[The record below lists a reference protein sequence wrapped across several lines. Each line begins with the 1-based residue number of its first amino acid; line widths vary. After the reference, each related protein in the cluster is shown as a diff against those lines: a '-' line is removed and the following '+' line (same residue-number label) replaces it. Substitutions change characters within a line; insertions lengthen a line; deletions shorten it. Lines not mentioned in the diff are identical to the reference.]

1 MFSMISAVVIDDD
14 PRYREGL
21 CRILTEEHPE
31 VSVVAEASSAQ
42 EAYNVLRKS
51 TPDLLFMDVILENES
66 GFEIIDRLPTLPY
79 YTVYCAD
86 DDQYAF
92 EAIKRNAFD
101 YLLKPFHPEDL
112 ETCIR
117 RLMAEHDRRSRSAAP
132 EYFRKLEVFE
142 NGKMNYVRHSDLVMA
157 EGMGSYTRLHMI
169 DGKRMVVSR
178 NLKSLEQSLRH
189 SSFYRVHNSAIV
201 NLRMVRSC
209 EFGKRKCQLI
219 NGMEC
224 RISTRKKD
232 GFREAVSKT
241 FGIIR

>member
-1 MFSMISAVVIDDD
+1 MISTVIVDDD
-14 PRYREGL
+14 PCFREGL
-21 CRILTEEHPE
+21 CRMLAEEHPE
-31 VSVVAEASSAQ
+31 VSVVAEAGSAQ
-42 EAYNVLRKS
+42 EAYNLLRKMQ
-51 TPDLLFMDVILENES
+51 PDLLFMDVILEDET
-66 GFEIIDRLPTLPY
+66 GFEIIDRLPSRPY

-86 DDQYAF
+86 DDKHAF
-92 EAIKRNAFD
+92 EAIKRSAFD
-101 YLLKPFHPEDL
+101 YLVKPCESEDL
-112 ETCIR
+112 EACIS
-117 RLMAEHDRRSRSAAP
+117 RLMAEQDRRSRSAAP

-157 EGMGSYTRLHMI
+157 EGMGSYTRLHLI

-209 EFGKRKCQLI
+209 EFGRRKCHLI

-224 RISTRKKD
+224 RISTRRKD
-232 GFREAVSKT
+232 DFKAAVSKV